1 MADSMNLVNKK
12 QTFVPFRSLQVGQYF
27 QDLDG
32 NHMLRI
38 GNTAKPAGRLLPLP
52 LGIRTGPMDWSEV
65 NAVAVQPFTHDG
77 RRYPT
82 GQVISFCDDT
92 CVVIDLA

>member
-1 MADSMNLVNKK
+1 MADSMNLVNKR

-32 NHMLRI
+32 NYMLRI
-38 GNTAKPAGRLLPLP
+38 GNLVKPAGRLLPLP
-52 LGIRTGPMDWSEV
+52 VGIRTGPMDWAEV
-65 NAVAVQPFTHDG
+65 NAVAVQPFALDG

-82 GQVISFCDDT
+82 GQVTSFRDDT
-92 CVVIDLA
+92 CVIIDLA